1 MILTNKEILQEIKAK
16 RIKVTPFK
24 KANIGPASLDL
35 TLDNEFRA
43 FKPYDKIKVTEKIDY
58 KKLTKKKKVK
68 EIILEPGAFVL
79 GITKEKITL
88 PEDICA
94 SLSGRSRFARLGIL
108 IHATANLVHPG
119 VNNRQV
125 LEIKNVSNN
134 TLVLKPGLK
143 IAQISFM
150 RTEGKAKYKGRFR
163 KQ

>member
-1 MILTNKEILQEIKAK
+1 MILTKKEVLQEIKAK
-16 RIKVTPFK
+16 RIKVTPFSK
-24 KANIGPASLDL
+24 KNLGPASLDL
-35 TLDNEFRA
+35 TLSDEFRA
-43 FKPYDKIKVTEKIDY
+43 FKPFDKIKVTEKIDY

-68 EIILEPGAFVL
+68 QIVLEPGAFVL

-94 SLSGRSRFARLGIL
+94 TLSGRSRFARLGIL

-143 IAQISFM
+143 IAQIAFM
-150 RTEGKAKYKGRFR
+150 RTEGKAKYKGKFR
-163 KQ
+163 RQ